1 MKLSIPAAALLVL
14 SILSCKKG
22 TDGPD
27 PDPIT
32 STRRW
37 VVGTDTFFVSAY
49 NRSANTW
56 YAYDPNNNNLSFLF
70 NTFPT
75 SNGNYTVVD
84 GFAGIGPGEVS
95 VAAVGPK
102 IIPNIFATGNSHTQI
117 KVRVIDSVLKIT
129 LPEMWAK
136 KPSGDSVKISA
147 DLNPFR

>member
-1 MKLSIPAAALLVL
+1 MKISIPIAVLLALSVL
-14 SILSCKKG
+14 SCNKG
-22 TDGPD
+22 SEGPN

-37 VVGTDTFFVSAY
+37 VIGTDTFSVSNY
-49 NRSANTW
+49 NRSADTW
-56 YAYDPNNNNLSFLF
+56 YAYDANNNNLSFLF
-70 NTFPT
+70 NVFPISDGT
-75 SNGNYTVVD
+75 YTVVD

-95 VAAVGPK
+95 VAAVGPN
-102 IIPNIFATGNSHTQI
+102 IIPALFATGNSHTQI